1 MDLSVEDMLL
11 VLIVVQGTALVALLS
26 GLSKLEKDVKA
37 IRGSLHTLQMKASRD
52 DQKRHPSP
60 MYE

>member
-1 MDLSVEDMLL
+1 MDLCVEDMLL
-11 VLIVVQGTALVALLS
+11 VRIVVQVSGLIALVS
-26 GLSKLEKDVKA
+26 GLSQMQKEVKA